1 MEQLKLHKELDNK
14 KLIKYGFKKRK
25 YKGNINYILSIPLYE
40 YKDISVIEAHFIVF
54 QPEQHIRYDVIN
66 SSSDTLYVPFYDRKF
81 SNPNKN
87 IELKE
92 VREKLNKEL
101 QFMKKSKIISKFLEV

>member
-1 MEQLKLHKELDNK
+1 MC
-14 KLIKYGFKKRK
+14 R
-25 YKGNINYILSIPLYE
+25 
-40 YKDISVIEAHFIVF
+40 
-54 QPEQHIRYDVIN
+54 
-66 SSSDTLYVPFYDRKF
+66 FYDRKF

-87 IELKE
+87 IVLKE